1 MPKVSPEA
9 RKKADDFLKIAP
21 QFRLGSLP
29 TESQHPA
36 TLQLSSLAKDHLPE
50 AMEIFRAVDLAA
62 MEKVLEKQADLE
74 KMAEAIHAT
83 FAKGK
88 RVFFYGCGATG
99 RLSLSLEVIW
109 RFVHQG
115 NKEADRVVSFMS
127 GGDIALVR
135 SIENF
140 EDHPDLGAR
149 QVRELGFSE
158 GDLMIATT
166 EGGETP
172 SVIGAVEEAARIS
185 QAPHYV
191 LFCNPPALLAARL
204 ERCRRFLNN
213 PALRTIP
220 ILTGPMAI
228 SGSTR
233 LQASTV
239 LMLAA
244 GIALFADPKNPKKL
258 LDLAP
263 FVDFYRKAPL
273 ASVQKYIE
281 WEAALYLAGGYTL
294 YETDRY
300 GITIFTDTT
309 ERSPTF
315 SLVPVENLL
324 DQDAAPALAYLSFPK
339 AADVMSAWKELLL
352 REPIPLEWDE
362 LAAVSNWPRL
372 KGYDF
377 SRNAREQRVKRLNG
391 KRQEVFSI
399 TREGGNMVW
408 RSPAGETS
416 FSVEK
421 LHPLFEHIYL
431 KLLLNTHSSL
441 LMARLGRYEGNLMT
455 WVKPSNNKLIDRS
468 IRYVQAL
475 LEQSGENIFSYED
488 ICYALFGELETL
500 KVEEPIVLRTLKAL
514 RG

>member
-1 MPKVSPEA
+1 MPNLSPDA
-9 RKKADDFLKIAP
+9 RKKADEFLRIAP
-21 QFRLGSLP
+21 QFRLGALP
-29 TESQHPA
+29 TETPHPA
-36 TLQLSSLAKDHLPE
+36 TTQLSRLAKENLPE
-50 AMEIFRAVDLAA
+50 AMKIFREVDVAA
-62 MEKVLEKQADLE
+62 MEKVLERRAELE
-74 KMAEAIHAT
+74 KMAAAIQET
-83 FAKGK
+83 FARGNK
-88 RVFFYGCGATG
+88 VYLYGCGATG

-115 NKEADRVVSFMS
+115 RPEAERVVSFMS

-140 EDHPDLGAR
+140 EDHPAFGAR
-149 QVRELGFSE
+149 QVRELGFRE

-172 SVIGAVEEAARIS
+172 SVIGAVEEAARLS
-185 QAPHYV
+185 KAPHYV
-191 LFCNPPALLAARL
+191 LFCNPPGLLAERL
-204 ERCRRFLNN
+204 ERCRRFLAN

-239 LMLAA
+239 LMLAVGVA
-244 GIALFADPKNPKKL
+244 MFSEKGKL
-258 LDLAP
+258 LELAP
-263 FVDFYRKAPL
+263 FIDFYRKAPL
-273 ASVQKYIE
+273 RELEKYTE
-281 WEAALYLAGGYTL
+281 WEAKLYQQGGYTL

-315 SLVPVENLL
+315 SLVPVENNL
-324 DQDAAPALAYLSFPK
+324 DAGAAPALAYLCFPH
-339 AADVMSAWKELLL
+339 ATNVMDAWRELLL
-352 REPIPLEWDE
+352 REPLPLEWEE
-362 LAAVSNWPRL
+362 LAAVSNWDRL

-377 SRNAREQRVKRLNG
+377 SVHAREQRMARTKG
-391 KRQEVFSI
+391 RQQTLSI
-399 TREGGNMVW
+399 QREGDQMIW
-408 RSPAGETS
+408 RAPAGES
-416 FSVEK
+416 KFDVRG

-431 KLLLNTHSSL
+431 KMLLNIHSSL

-475 LEQSGENIFSYED
+475 LDRNGKKGFSYED
-488 ICYALFGELETL
+488 ICYALFHELETL
-500 KVEEPIVLRTLKAL
+500 KVEEPIVLRTLAAL
-514 RG
+514 EK

>member
-1 MPKVSPEA
+1 MPISPEA
-9 RKKADDFLKIAP
+9 RKKADDFLRIAP
-21 QFRLGSLP
+21 QFRLGNLP
-29 TESQHPA
+29 TESQHPK
-36 TLQLSSLAKDHLPE
+36 TLQLSSLAKENLPE
-50 AMEIFRAVDLAA
+50 AMRIFREVDLVA
-62 MEKVLEKQADLE
+62 MEKVLEKS
-74 KMAEAIHAT
+74 AELRELAKEIQAT
-83 FAKGK
+83 FARGK
-88 RVFFYGCGATG
+88 RVFLYGCGATG

-109 RFVHQG
+109 RFVNQD
-115 NKEADRVVSFMS
+115 KPSVDKVVSFMS

-140 EDHPDLGAR
+140 EDHPAFGAR

-172 SVIGAVEEAARIS
+172 SVIGAVEEAARLS

-191 LFCNPPALLAARL
+191 LFCNPPELLASRL
-204 ERCRRFLNN
+204 ERCRKFLEN
-213 PALRTIP
+213 PALRKIP

-239 LMLAA
+239 LMLAV
-244 GIALFADPKNPKKL
+244 GVALFAEGEKL
-258 LDLAP
+258 LDLKP
-263 FVDFYRKAPL
+263 FIDFYRRAPL
-273 ASVQKYIE
+273 VKLEKFTE
-281 WEAALYLAGGYTL
+281 WEADLYAKGGFTL

-324 DQDAAPALAYLSFPK
+324 DEGAAPALAYLIFPQAK
-339 AADVMSAWKELLL
+339 DVMAAWQELLL
-352 REPIPLEWDE
+352 REPLPLEWDE

-377 SRNAREQRVKRLNG
+377 SVHAREQRQQRTGG
-391 KRQEVFSI
+391 KQETLRI
-399 TREGGNMVW
+399 EREGDQMVW
-408 RSPAGETS
+408 QAPGFSAWFPVAG
-416 FSVEK
+416 

-468 IRYVQAL
+468 IRYVEAL
-475 LEQSGENIFSYED
+475 LEREGRKGFSYED

-514 RG
+514 QR